1 MAGTIALADSGT
13 DTAAALNTPLEI
25 SSLTLHGVYV
35 LEVDLANL
43 AAAETVRF
51 TATNGA
57 GVVRLLGTY
66 TGVQTPA
73 GDALGPVVVYPAE
86 AAVSLKLEQTA
97 GTLRAFPWVLKRIYD
112 DTVSG

>member
-1 MAGTIALADSGT
+1 MAGTISATSGST
-13 DTAAALNTPLEI
+13 TPAALNTPLELA
-25 SSLTLHGVYV
+25 SLADHGVYV
-35 LEVDLANL
+35 LEVSLANL
-43 AAAETVRF
+43 AAAETVKF

-57 GVVRLLGTY
+57 GVARSLGSF

-73 GDALGPVVVYPAE
+73 GQALGPVVVYPAE
-86 AAVSLKLEQTA
+86 SAVSLKVEQTA